1 MNFIHYSLQFARDLA
16 SLLDRWSFTHY
27 CLQFVRGLWSLL
39 VGMKTTL
46 RIFFRRK
53 TTECYPEN
61 RKTLTMI
68 DRFRGE
74 LILVHNDNNEHKC
87 IACGICEMN
96 CPNGTIHVLS
106 EKVTAPEGK
115 TTRVLQRYEYDLGS
129 CMFCQ
134 LCTKTCPHG
143 ALAFVPT
150 FEHAVFTRSKLVH
163 QLNREG
169 SKLAGKTA
177 GNGQ

>member
-1 MNFIHYSLQFARDLA
+1 MRDLL
-16 SLLDRWSFTHY
+16 SLLDRWGFTRY
-27 CLQFVRGLWSLL
+27 CAQFLRGLWSLL

-61 RKTLTMI
+61 RKTLTMF

-74 LILVHNDNNEHKC
+74 LVLVHNEHNEYKC
-87 IACGICEMN
+87 IACGICEIN
-96 CPNGTIHVLS
+96 CPNGTIHVAS
-106 EKVTAPEGK
+106 EKVTNAEGK
-115 TTRVLQRYEYDLGS
+115 TTRVLQRFEYDLGS

-134 LCTKTCPHG
+134 LCTKTCPQG
-143 ALAFVPT
+143 ALAFAPT
-150 FEHAVFTRSKLVH
+150 FEHAVFTRSKLVY

-169 SKLAGKTA
+169 SKLNKA
-177 GNGQ
+177 